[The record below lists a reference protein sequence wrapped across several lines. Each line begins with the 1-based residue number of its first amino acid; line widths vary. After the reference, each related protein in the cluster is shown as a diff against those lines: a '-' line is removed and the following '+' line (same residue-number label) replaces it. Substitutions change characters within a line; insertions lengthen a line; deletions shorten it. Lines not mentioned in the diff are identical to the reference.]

1 MRRAE
6 FLSWV
11 VWGTVALV
19 GAGALLIVVWVFDQA
34 LEWDIFHGQ
43 VEQLLYGVLGS
54 ALALGACGA
63 AIGFLL
69 SFLEIAHGV
78 GQLNQTLSRDSVGSL
93 ASTDAGSSARGLTGS
108 SARRFF
114 ALAATVAAVVIG
126 LLASLAWVNHQVQD
140 HRGKVFE
147 RIAMEQLSLVEPR
160 VRDALVAFGRPR
172 PEAPPMRLVKTLRK
186 LHRSAFCQGVTLLL
200 LDPEDPTVLWRYQT
214 TLHRD
219 WQANR
224 FESFLVAR
232 RSDHAVREALNNQVR
247 SIESLNGGPGFVFY
261 HVVRDNSGVPL
272 VVVRVDGNGRESFRD
287 YESYATASIID
298 S

>member
-34 LEWDIFHGQ
+34 LGWDIFHGS

-69 SFLEIAHGV
+69 SFLEIAHGI
-78 GQLNQTLSRDSVGSL
+78 GRLNQTLAG
-93 ASTDAGSSARGLTGS
+93 GSSASQEYPAGS

-114 ALAATVAAVVIG
+114 TLAGTAAAVVIG
-126 LLASLAWVNHQVQD
+126 LLASLAWVNQRVQG

-147 RIAMEQLSLVEPR
+147 RIAAEQMTLVEPK
-160 VRDALVAFGRPR
+160 VRDALIAFGHPT
-172 PEAPPMRLVKTLRK
+172 PQAPPRKLVETLRA
-186 LHRSAFCQGVTLLL
+186 LRRSAFCQGVTVLLS
-200 LDPEDPTVLWRYQT
+200 DPEDPTLLWRYQPASRFDSKAT
-214 TLHRD
+214 C
-219 WQANR
+219 
-224 FESFLVAR
+224 FESFVVAR
-232 RSDHAVREALNNQVR
+232 RSDHAVREALADR
-247 SIESLNGGPGFVFY
+247 PAGIESLNGGPGFVFY
-261 HVVRDNSGVPL
+261 HLVRDATGRPL
-272 VVVRVDGNGRESFRD
+272 AVVRVDGNARESFRD
-287 YESYATASIID
+287 YEPYSTAAVALR
-298 S
+298 